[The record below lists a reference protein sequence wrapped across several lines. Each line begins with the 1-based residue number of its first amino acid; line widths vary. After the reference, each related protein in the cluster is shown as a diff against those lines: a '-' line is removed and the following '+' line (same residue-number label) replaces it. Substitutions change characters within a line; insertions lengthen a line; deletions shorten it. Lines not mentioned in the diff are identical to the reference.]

1 MNSITAVIAAV
12 LCIGIVTLIVAELS
26 NFFDR
31 FNEET
36 RRIAYKMRR
45 AQDSDEYLYWQ
56 SRLRRHYIRLLP
68 FISEKTAG
76 RIYSRLFKKPKHC
89 AEESTAKEHSDGLFH
104 ILAPSVLSICLCAI
118 CLCGMSWAWF
128 TATGNTA
135 VSTIKAAEYNVTV
148 TVTPAKTTTT
158 KEDGT
163 TETTGGAVD
172 KDSDGKS
179 TVKFYSAG
187 TYTVTLTAT
196 GTATAGYCEITFGE
210 NVYHTDNFVKN
221 TTITLIVNANASE
234 TLTVTPRW
242 GSYGRNE
249 SSSLPT
255 NNTLGTA
262 AVSTNED
269 TASSEAN
276 GSILMDQQSVAVV
289 GGSGED
295 TSKSRGK
302 TDAEDS
308 AGSGNAE
315 APKTETTD
323 SNSTTT
329 SVADTSTE
337 KENSGSSG
345 ETEASTESTTETSTA
360 AEQNSD
366 TGKTESDSSGG
377 SSDTETDGG
386 TVGET
391 PSSDSSSGSGTT
403 GSSDASE

>member
-135 VSTIKAAEYNVTV
+135 VSTIQAATYTVGVEVKKANGEAVVDPPIEE
-148 TVTPAKTTTT
+148 TTSNGVTT
-158 KEDGT
+158 K
-163 TETTGGAVD
+163 
-172 KDSDGKS
+172 
-179 TVKFYSAG
+179 TVYFSKKGEYI
-187 TYTVTLTAT
+187 VTLTANGSASQGYFIVDMGGDNGIAAQIVQKGNRVSFNVKAGEGDT
-196 GTATAGYCEITFGE
+196 VKITPKWINESGNLPENYTELENKTYTLARYESEDGTNYD
-210 NVYHTDNFVKN
+210 DNKQLSDEE
-221 TTITLIVNANASE
+221 TESKNASDTDE
-234 TLTVTPRW
+234 VI
-242 GSYGRNE
+242 
-249 SSSLPT
+249 SS
-255 NNTLGTA
+255 GDIDETA
-262 AVSTNED
+262 ANE
-269 TASSEAN
+269 
-276 GSILMDQQSVAVV
+276 
-289 GGSGED
+289 
-295 TSKSRGK
+295 
-302 TDAEDS
+302 
-308 AGSGNAE
+308 
-315 APKTETTD
+315 TETTD
-323 SNSTTT
+323 SDSTTT
-329 SVADTSTE
+329 SVADTSTG
-337 KENSGSSG
+337 KENSESSG

-360 AEQNSD
+360 TEQNSD
-366 TGKTESDSSGG
+366 TGKTESDSSGE
-377 SSDTETDGG
+377 SSDTATGG
-386 TVGET
+386 ETVGGT

-403 GSSDASE
+403 GGSGASE